1 MKKSILITGV
11 NGFIGSNIAKMLL
24 SSFRVFG
31 IGRSNKTKNILED
44 YKNIE
49 LPDISFHNILKK
61 WRPDVVVHCAGY
73 GSVPFSTEKPT
84 ADFDAG
90 PRLVAHV
97 LDAIRTSGIKA
108 DFIFPSSAAV
118 YGNAQ
123 CLPITEATPL
133 RPISP
138 YGYHK
143 MHSENIIR
151 QYHELYSHNY
161 LILRIFSCYGE
172 GIRKQLLWDI
182 AQKSQ
187 SETIELFGTGDE
199 TRDFIHI
206 YDLAQAVKILITNEV
221 KNIAINV
228 ASGKQISVRYLAQLL
243 IKQLGKNISLRF
255 NGKIREGDPQYMEAD
270 ISLLR
275 TQGFFPKLSLE
286 QGVGRFAQW
295 YLMECAQ
302 R

>member
-11 NGFIGSNIAKMLL
+11 NGFIGSNIAKTLI

-31 IGRSNKTKNILED
+31 IGRSNKAKNTLED
-44 YKNIE
+44 YKKIE
-49 LPDISFHNILKK
+49 LPDVSFHKILKK
-61 WRPDVVVHCAGY
+61 WKPNFVIHCAGY
-73 GSVPFSTEKPT
+73 GSVPFSTENPT

-90 PRLVAHV
+90 PRLVSHV
-97 LDAIRTSGIKA
+97 LDAIRVSGIKA
-108 DFIFPSSAAV
+108 DFVFPSSAAV
-118 YGNAQ
+118 YGNSQ
-123 CLPITEATPL
+123 CLPITETAPL

-143 MHSENIIR
+143 LLSENIIR
-151 QYHELYSHNY
+151 QYHELYGQNY

-182 AQKSQ
+182 AWKAQ
-187 SETIELFGTGDE
+187 SESIELFGTGDE
-199 TRDFIHI
+199 TRDFIHV
-206 YDLAQAVKILITNEV
+206 YDLAQAVKILITNEI
-221 KNIAINV
+221 KNIAINA

-243 IKQLGKNISLRF
+243 LQQLGKNIPLRF
-255 NGKIREGDPQYMEAD
+255 NGKIREGDPLYMEAD

-275 TQGFFPKLSLE
+275 TQGFLPKLSLE